1 MWILTVGGIMSTE
14 YKRDESFASLLK
26 GYMNAADY
34 GTTTLCKAVNAKF
47 GPESIS
53 RSTLTGWRD
62 RRIEKLR
69 GFSWKPLAQVLHIL
83 RLNTSEANLVFHA
96 AGLRPIKEM
105 WEVYSRDKDIR
116 LIFEP
121 WLFDIEGDRAL
132 LEPISEAVG
141 LSTLKP
147 LTTEQRKQINEAI
160 AVQTNGINMFRT
172 MYVFQYEFRHMLSV
186 GGEIRVLLSHPEG
199 AATQMA
205 ALRSELQAP
214 VGVQKKRAY
223 DTLEL
228 LALWKHEMPDAK
240 IQVRLLDYLPPY
252 GITII
257 YPGEHT
263 ASAQSLVRLYAFR
276 SSTSVAPA
284 FGLSSDN
291 TPKWFAFFSEQFEK
305 MWGAGENYPI

>member
-1 MWILTVGGIMSTE
+1 MSTE
-14 YKRDESFASLLK
+14 YKRDESFASLLT
-26 GYMNAADY
+26 GHMNAADY
-34 GTTTLCKAVNAKF
+34 GTTTLCKAVNSKF
-47 GPESIS
+47 GQESIS

-62 RRIEKLR
+62 GRIETLR

-83 RLNTSEANLVFHA
+83 RLNTSEANIVFHA
-96 AGLRPIKEM
+96 AGLRSIKEM

-132 LEPISEAVG
+132 LQPISEAVG
-141 LSTLKP
+141 LSTLRP
-147 LTTEQRKQINEAI
+147 LTTEQRKQIHDAS
-160 AVQTNGINMFRT
+160 AVLTNGINMFRT
-172 MYVFQYEFRHMLSV
+172 MYVFQYEFRHMLSL
-186 GGEIRVLLSHPEG
+186 GGEIRVVLSHPEG

-214 VGVQKKRAY
+214 VDIQKKRAY

-240 IQVRLLDYLPPY
+240 IHVHLLDYLPPF

-257 YPGEHT
+257 LPHEHT
-263 ASAQSLVRLYAFR
+263 ASAQCLVRLYAFR

-284 FGLSSDN
+284 FSLSSDK
-291 TPKWFAFFSEQFEK
+291 TPKWFTFFLGQFEK
-305 MWGAGENYPI
+305 MWGAGENYPL